1 MFFIRKANPE
11 DYADIATIHFKSWH
25 AAYLGLLPASYININ
40 DKNTLCKKKK
50 MWQGLMAHPD
60 VSVWIACDAHHH
72 NLGFIGYFTNH
83 KDYEITTLYVLPDY
97 QGLGIGTQL
106 MTASLQ
112 ALLESHINAHFSLW
126 VLEANVAAIDFYQK
140 FGFVGNGEKSE
151 ECYKNMQIIDIKMVS
166 KFDDLTS

>member
-25 AAYLGLLPASYININ
+25 AAYLGLLPASYIN
-40 DKNTLCKKKK
+40 DKNTLCKKKR
-50 MWQGLMAHPD
+50 MWQALMAHPD
-60 VSVWIACDAHHH
+60 VSVWIAYDAHHN

-151 ECYKNMQIIDIKMVS
+151 ECYKSTQIIDIKMVR
-166 KFDDLTS
+166 KLDVLMT

>member
-60 VSVWIACDAHHH
+60 VIVWVAYDAHHN

-140 FGFVGNGEKSE
+140 FGFVANGEKSE
-151 ECYKNMQIIDIKMVS
+151 ECYKSTQIIDIKMVR
-166 KFDDLTS
+166 KLVDLMS

>member
-25 AAYLGLLPASYININ
+25 AAYLGLLPASYIN

-60 VSVWIACDAHHH
+60 VSVWIAYDAHHN

-126 VLEANVAAIDFYQK
+126 VLEAIVCFARLSRIGYRYSINDSIITSPLRISYQCP
-140 FGFVGNGEKSE
+140 FFFMGIRS
-151 ECYKNMQIIDIKMVS
+151 
-166 KFDDLTS
+166 

>member
-60 VSVWIACDAHHH
+60 VIVWVAYDAHHN

-151 ECYKNMQIIDIKMVS
+151 ECYKSMQIIDIKMVR
-166 KFDDLTS
+166 KLDDLMS